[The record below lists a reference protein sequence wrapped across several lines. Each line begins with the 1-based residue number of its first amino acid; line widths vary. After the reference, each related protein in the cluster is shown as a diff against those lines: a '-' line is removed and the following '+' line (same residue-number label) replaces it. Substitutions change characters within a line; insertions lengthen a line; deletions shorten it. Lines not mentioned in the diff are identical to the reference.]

1 MALQPRIIACG
12 TKRATIGMVI
22 RFLCGPIIMS
32 AASVAVG
39 LRGVKL
45 HAAIVQVPY
54 MICTTE
60 EYIYMHAYFLYECT
74 YFFGQYTRKRE
85 SRRICMYMFF
95 TGGKHFCWVFDNVI
109 TESQAA
115 LPQGIVPF
123 VFAREY
129 GLHPDI
135 LSTG

>member
-12 TKRATIGMVI
+12 TKRATVGMVI

-54 MICTTE
+54 IICTIE
-60 EYIYMHAYFLYECT
+60 EYMYMHAFFLLYVPIFLDSTLERERVEEYACIC
-74 YFFGQYTRKRE
+74 FLRVGNISFGYLIMLLLNLRQLFHK
-85 SRRICMYMFF
+85 
-95 TGGKHFCWVFDNVI
+95 G
-109 TESQAA
+109 
-115 LPQGIVPF
+115 
-123 VFAREY
+123 
-129 GLHPDI
+129 
-135 LSTG
+135 